1 MNNSI
6 SKNVLKNVNDFIE
19 AKFGLNF
26 PEDRF
31 NNLVRGLSNASKQK
45 NIDIEKYINMIL
57 LNKLSEE
64 ELINLATW
72 LTIGETYFFRDSKL
86 FQVIREKILPDII
99 NSRKY
104 SNRSLNIWSAAC
116 SSGEEAYSIAILIK
130 ELIPDYKNW
139 NIKITATD
147 INQNSLNKAEKAIYS
162 EWSFRGVDLNLKN
175 KYFYKVDDSYYRLK
189 DDVVNLVKFNTLNLA
204 DNTYVLDNETINNVD
219 IIFCRNVLMYFSK
232 EQAHKIINRFYN
244 IIKNGGWLIGA
255 PTENLYFND
264 TSFIPINMDGVF
276 LYNKDT
282 KESSIIKQFDNDIKK
297 TNIIIE
303 NNVEINY
310 SKLEVDKNRTVKN
323 IIVSA
328 KEETN
333 ISMEEK
339 VDLDEF
345 EAKCRLLAN
354 EGNLEDALEW
364 CHKAISKYKMNP
376 GYYHLIANIHQELGN
391 ISDAILALKKAIYI
405 NSDFIM
411 AYFDLGNLNLK
422 EEKYKEAFKNF
433 RNVHM
438 LLNNLN
444 ENDVIPHSDEMTVG
458 MLKQIIDN
466 IDYKG
471 DSYGKL

>member
-1 MNNSI
+1 MNNNI
-6 SKNVLKNVNDFIE
+6 SKNVLKNVNNFIE

-26 PEDRF
+26 PEERF
-31 NNLVRGLSNASKQK
+31 NNLIRGLSNASKQK
-45 NIDIEKYINMIL
+45 NIDIEKYINMIF

-72 LTIGETYFFRDSKL
+72 LTIGETYFFRDNKL
-86 FQVIREKILPDII
+86 FQIIREKILPDII

-139 NIKITATD
+139 NIKIIATD
-147 INQNSLNKAEKAIYS
+147 INQNSLNKAKKAIYS
-162 EWSFRGVDLNLKN
+162 EWSFRGVDLNFKN
-175 KYFYKVDDSYYRLK
+175 NYFDRVDDIYYRLK
-189 DDVVNLVKFNTLNLA
+189 DDVINLVKFNTLNLA
-204 DNTYVLDNETINNVD
+204 DDTYVLDNEPINNVD

-244 IIKNGGWLIGA
+244 IIKNEGWLIGA

-282 KESSIIKQFDNDIKK
+282 KESSIVKKFDNNIKI
-297 TNIIIE
+297 TNTSIE
-303 NNVEINY
+303 KEMEINY
-310 SKLEVDKNRTVKN
+310 HKREMEKDTIVKN
-323 IIVSA
+323 LIVSS
-328 KEETN
+328 EETN
-333 ISMEEK
+333 IPVKEK
-339 VDLDEF
+339 TDLDEF
-345 EAKCRLLAN
+345 EAKCRSLAN
-354 EGNLEDALEW
+354 EGNLGDALEW
-364 CHKAISKYKMNP
+364 CKKAINKYKMNP
-376 GYYHLIANIHQELGN
+376 VYYHLLANIQQELEN
-391 ISDAILALKKAIYI
+391 FNDAISSLKKAIYL

-422 EEKYKEAFKNF
+422 QEKYKEASKNF
-433 RNVHM
+433 RNVHT
-438 LLNNLN
+438 LLDNLN
-444 ENDVIPHSDEMTVG
+444 EKDIIPYSDEMTVG